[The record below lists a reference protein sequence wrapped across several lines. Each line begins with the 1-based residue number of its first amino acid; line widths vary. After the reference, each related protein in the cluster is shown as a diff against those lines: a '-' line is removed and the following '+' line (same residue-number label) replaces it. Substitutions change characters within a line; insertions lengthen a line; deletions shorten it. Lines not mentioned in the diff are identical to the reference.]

1 MTNCLPGLSFGIIFT
16 PRNLRQ
22 TVQYFASMLH
32 LLHITDILN
41 GQCAQS
47 LSKRRRPQG
56 EATMRDRAPKKE
68 ASPVAFIELLRIS
81 QEKVNKPVPNLSVP
95 QPLTPEELKAR
106 PSDAG
111 QADDDENP

>member
-1 MTNCLPGLSFGIIFT
+1 
-16 PRNLRQ
+16 
-22 TVQYFASMLH
+22 
-32 LLHITDILN
+32 
-41 GQCAQS
+41 
-47 LSKRRRPQG
+47 
-56 EATMRDRAPKKE
+56 MRDRAPKKE

-111 QADDDENP
+111 QADDDDENP